1 MISFWLVMLALP
13 LAIILLAVVL
23 ARRGGLMEASTQE
36 PHRPAR

>member
-23 ARRGGLMEASTQE
+23 ARRGGG
-36 PHRPAR
+36 